1 MNRDVARQLL
11 LLVND
16 KEMMDRLMVYASARI
31 EGLRGQLEISKDQ
44 DRIREIQGSI
54 QELRRFA
61 TLRDEAIR
69 GAE

>member
-16 KEMMDRLMVYASARI
+16 KEMMDRLTVYALARI

>member
-1 MNRDVARQLL
+1 MNRDLARQLL

-16 KEMMDRLMVYASARI
+16 KEMMDRLQSYAAARI
-31 EGLRGQLEISKDQ
+31 EGLRGQLEISKDHE
-44 DRIREIQGSI
+44 RIREIQGSI

>member
-16 KEMMDRLMVYASARI
+16 KEMMDRLQSYALARI

-54 QELRRFA
+54 QELRRFS

>member
-16 KEMMDRLMVYASARI
+16 KEMMDRLTVYALARI

-54 QELRRFA
+54 AELRRFA

>member
-16 KEMMDRLMVYASARI
+16 KEMMDRLMAYALARI

>member
-16 KEMMDRLMVYASARI
+16 KEMMDRLMVYALARI

-54 QELRRFA
+54 EELRRFA